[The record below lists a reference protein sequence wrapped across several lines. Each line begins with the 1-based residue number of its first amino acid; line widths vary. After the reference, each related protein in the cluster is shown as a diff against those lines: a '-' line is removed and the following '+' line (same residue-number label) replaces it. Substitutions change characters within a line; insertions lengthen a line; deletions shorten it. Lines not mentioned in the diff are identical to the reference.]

1 MKRGGTAPGESR
13 KNKSAQNDLSKM
25 YSNANPPRFQKINLA
40 SPIES
45 NIDHPAV
52 GGNNQGGVGDKSN
65 EKVSYP

>member
-40 SPIES
+40 SPIEA
-45 NIDHPAV
+45 NIDHTVAV
-52 GGNNQGGVGDKSN
+52 GVNAGGDKSN
-65 EKVSYP
+65 EKGYP